1 MSGTL
6 NLHAGG
12 HVCTRSELASY
23 EPPPETATYRPISH
37 IKTLVLVEELLS
49 RCGYRI
55 QTERLA
61 VDRRGARF
69 FSVIDVDS
77 EIVEGIT
84 LAIGLRSSY
93 DMSYP
98 FGLVG
103 GSRTFVCSNLAFS
116 ADLINVR
123 SKHTK
128 NGLSR
133 FERATFDAIAGLDQY
148 REIERKRFETYRQ
161 VEIDDRDAS
170 HLLLTAY
177 REDVV
182 SHRYLRRI
190 WDHWTEPK
198 HDFGPKS
205 LFRLFQAFTSAVTDR
220 VKSNPI
226 AFSRQ
231 TIRLHELLKVRGGDE
246 PVIDVTPP
254 EDPDGQA
261 PEA

>member
-1 MSGTL
+1 MLPVFNGKPHVPPLLPVAAVEAPIPGLPRPQEEETMSGTL

-161 VEIDDRDAS
+161 VEIDGDYPPTYSIDITTFVA
-170 HLLLTAY
+170 T
-177 REDVV
+177 
-182 SHRYLRRI
+182 LRFI
-190 WDHWTEPK
+190 W
-198 HDFGPKS
+198 KS
-205 LFRLFQAFTSAVTDR
+205 S
-220 VKSNPI
+220 I
-226 AFSRQ
+226 
-231 TIRLHELLKVRGGDE
+231 
-246 PVIDVTPP
+246 
-254 EDPDGQA
+254 
-261 PEA
+261 